1 MNIVIAHD
9 LNDFARCIM
18 IRTRVFV
25 IEQNISAEIET
36 DEWENGS
43 THYLATEEEKAL
55 ATARWRLIDDQTA
68 KIERVAVLKEARG
81 QGVGT
86 ELMRYILQEIHSHR
100 KIQTIKLGSQNSA
113 IPFYEKLGFQVIGEE
128 YLDAGIPHHLMFK
141 NNADV

>member
-9 LNDFARCIM
+9 FNDFAQCIM

-36 DEWENGS
+36 DEWENSS
-43 THYLATEEEKAL
+43 THYLATDEEKAL
-55 ATARWRLIDDQTA
+55 GTARWRLINNQTA

-86 ELMRYILQEIHSHR
+86 ELMRYLLQEIHSHSN
-100 KIQTIKLGSQNSA
+100 IQTIKLGSQNSA
-113 IPFYEKLGFQVIGEE
+113 IPFYKKLGFQVIGEE
-128 YLDAGIPHHLMFK
+128 YLDAGIPHHLLVK
-141 NNADV
+141 NNSHV